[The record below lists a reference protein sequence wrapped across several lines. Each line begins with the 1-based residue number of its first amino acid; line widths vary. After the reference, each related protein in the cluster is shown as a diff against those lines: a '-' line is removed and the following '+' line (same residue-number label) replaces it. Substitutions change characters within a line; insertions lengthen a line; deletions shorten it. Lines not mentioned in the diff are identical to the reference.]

1 MAIKN
6 KNEIEIF
13 YKTHNLSKQ
22 EVAKHFNIPYRT
34 LAYWI
39 KKENWKQGQA
49 LSIDEIHNPQ
59 VIKNTNRVLNI
70 AEDRIKE
77 QIKTNL
83 GECAFNVDSMI
94 LNNLLQS
101 STDEILLK
109 TMSVNFI
116 QKNIALCAILAKDHL
131 LRLAHNDNGDPK
143 NSPIFIAC
151 AEKEAKIFADMK
163 TQIYGKDTTLLQDQS
178 VVEYEKLTLQELNAL
193 IEQEQAQGE

>member
-34 LAYWI
+34 LAYWV
-39 KKENWKQGQA
+39 KKENWKQGEA

-70 AEDRIKE
+70 AEDRIKN
-77 QIKTNL
+77 QIKANL

-101 STDEILLK
+101 STDEILLQ

-131 LRLAHNDNGDPK
+131 LRLAHNDNGSPK

-151 AEKEAKIFADMK
+151 AEKVAKIFADMK
-163 TQIYGKDTTLLQDQS
+163 TQIYGKDTIMLQEQKHI
-178 VVEYEKLTLQELNAL
+178 EYEKLSLQELNIL
-193 IEQEQAQGE
+193 IEQELKEGE